1 MALTDRARSGMRAAE
16 SLLDRLPV
24 LGDYRS
30 KEKRREA
37 DRRLRETIARQL
49 EASRRRLT
57 GLQRELVN
65 RGRLHSLPELER
77 AVGRLQLLI
86 DRIKTAASGYAPFFD
101 LERVREPELE
111 QLITFDEA
119 IARRVPDINA
129 HIEAVNEAIRTG
141 EGFEQALAALLADL
155 QALNDELDHRE
166 ETIGA
171 VVSAGPTDE
180 PTS

>member
-1 MALTDRARSGMRAAE
+1 MSLTDHARAGLSAAGG
-16 SLLDRLPV
+16 LLDRLPV
-24 LGDYRS
+24 IGDYRS

-37 DRRLRETIARQL
+37 DRRLREAIARQL

-57 GLQRELVN
+57 ALQRELVT
-65 RGRLHSLPELER
+65 RGRLRSLPDLER

-111 QLITFDEA
+111 RLIAFDEA
-119 IARRVPDINA
+119 IARRVPGINA

-141 EGFEQALAALLADL
+141 EGFEEALAALLADL
-155 QALNDELDHRE
+155 QALNDELDRRE
-166 ETIGA
+166 EAIGA
-171 VVSAGPTDE
+171 VLTAPSTEE
-180 PTS
+180 PAA